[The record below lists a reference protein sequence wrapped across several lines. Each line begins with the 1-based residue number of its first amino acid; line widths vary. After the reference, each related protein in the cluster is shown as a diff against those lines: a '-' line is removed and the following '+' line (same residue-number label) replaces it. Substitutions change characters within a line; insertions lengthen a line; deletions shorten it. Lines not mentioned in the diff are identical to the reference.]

1 MLLLVDKK
9 ENVCEK
15 VVRDF
20 RASFRRRKSHSLDRS
35 VRTLPRH
42 LERGKNLSK
51 RFRKS
56 CRNWA
61 TSKGIITNKD
71 EKPAVEDANN
81 NAKNDA
87 VVGEDVVVI
96 ELEEDPE
103 LKHRPASTTDI
114 GKLVSELVFE
124 AKRNNTLPRSRN
136 GSRWSVYNR
145 EDRISLGDKS
155 LSATSVAAADD
166 KQEESKEPSS
176 ISISMC
182 ETGNEDVESSMV
194 SVSKSPVLETCFDL
208 EDDAKEDVKETVE
221 DSSFYNGIMLETEFL
236 VTARYSKDQFEEKT
250 TDSLETSQ
258 LDQSG
263 FTDVHKVNMSDN
275 EKEEES
281 FYDERT
287 PGNEQEN
294 HNDDEKCEQDGEIEN
309 SGAEQQ
315 QEVVNSNGELTD
327 NYESEVEIAETVCEE
342 EEEEESHD
350 EMLDIDSDQEE
361 SSEEDLPTDI
371 TNIMLLEREKVLA
384 IFSYEPGLRED
395 ITEIESNSEEKA
407 EAMNNDGIE
416 GCEGEPEVR
425 GSHLD
430 SSDDPDD
437 DSENEFQSIAK
448 ISALDFLNDENEHD
462 DDEEDLVPDQSDQF
476 NSRYFSSSFMFS
488 HPSIGK
494 ESSFPSLKNEMEEE
508 ASQATHAGSYLEAIN
523 LEMDRKG
530 EGNWFNRFNTTE
542 LRVNP
547 FYKDEDSLN
556 SQNSLN
562 SWTDIKQPQFNYNFQ
577 EFCDLWQMF
586 SKEQDQESEIVTKT
600 TTNGNIQDS
609 TCSLL
614 YNNLEAILEED
625 ESEEDVEEVDTNNN
639 YGDYGTVDDYVD
651 MIKSAS
657 VHDNTVI
664 KEYGNEK
671 MDLTGNKYEKIAE
684 NECGNTTD
692 SHIFHIEPDIFDEF
706 GQEDSSELED
716 YIEKL
721 ILSIVENI
729 LEPKILAEEENSSI
743 LDEIDAGEEY
753 YSCDSPED
761 DEASGISTDEGIE
774 ASEDE
779 DDEENDEFV
788 SGKSH
793 FSKVYDSEAIE
804 CHRKSPTQ
812 L

>member
-1 MLLLVDKK
+1 M
-9 ENVCEK
+9 
-15 VVRDF
+15 VRDF
-20 RASFRRRKSHSLDRS
+20 RASFRRRKSQSLDRS
-35 VRTLPRH
+35 FRALPRH

-56 CRNWA
+56 CRNWVS
-61 TSKGIITNKD
+61 SKGIINTKN
-71 EKPAVEDANN
+71 EKLAVEDANN
-81 NAKNDA
+81 NSKNDA

-103 LKHRPASTTDI
+103 LKHRPSSTTDI
-114 GKLVSELVFE
+114 GKLVSDLVFE

-166 KQEESKEPSS
+166 KQEEGKEQSS
-176 ISISMC
+176 ISISLS
-182 ETGNEDVESSMV
+182 ETGNEDVESSFM

-208 EDDAKEDVKETVE
+208 VDDPKEDVKETVE

-281 FYDERT
+281 SDDERS
-287 PGNEQEN
+287 PGSEHEN
-294 HNDDEKCEQDGEIEN
+294 YHDDEKSNQDGEIEN
-309 SGAEQQ
+309 VEPEHQ
-315 QEVVNSNGELTD
+315 QEVVDSNANLTD
-327 NYESEVEIAETVCEE
+327 NSDEEIEHTKIDHEGT
-342 EEEEESHD
+342 EEESQD
-350 EMLDIDSDQEE
+350 ELLDLDSEQEE

-384 IFSYEPGLRED
+384 IFSYEPEWQ
-395 ITEIESNSEEKA
+395 EKA
-407 EAMNNDGIE
+407 ETMNNDGIE

-448 ISALDFLNDENEHD
+448 ISALDFLNDENEHED
-462 DDEEDLVPDQSDQF
+462 DVEDLVPDQSDQY
-476 NSRYFSSSFMFS
+476 NSRYFTSSFMFS

-508 ASQATHAGSYLEAIN
+508 ATHAGSYLEAIN

-556 SQNSLN
+556 SQNSLT
-562 SWTDIKQPQFNYNFQ
+562 SWTDVKQPQFNYNFQ

-586 SKEQDQESEIVTKT
+586 SKEQDQESEIGSKT
-600 TTNGNIQDS
+600 TTNSNIHES

-614 YNNLEAILEED
+614 YNNLEAIIEED
-625 ESEEDVEEVDTNNN
+625 ESEEDMDEEVDTNNN
-639 YGDYGTVDDYVD
+639 YGVYHSVDDYVD

-657 VHDNTVI
+657 EPDNTVI

-671 MDLTGNKYEKIAE
+671 MDLTGNKYGKIAE
-684 NECGNTTD
+684 NECGNTAD
-692 SHIFHIEPDIFDEF
+692 SHIFNIEPDIFDEF
-706 GQEDSSELED
+706 GQEQPGELED

-729 LEPKILAEEENSSI
+729 LEPKMLAEEESASI

-788 SGKSH
+788 SGKSS
-793 FSKVYDSEAIE
+793 FSKVYDNDTIE